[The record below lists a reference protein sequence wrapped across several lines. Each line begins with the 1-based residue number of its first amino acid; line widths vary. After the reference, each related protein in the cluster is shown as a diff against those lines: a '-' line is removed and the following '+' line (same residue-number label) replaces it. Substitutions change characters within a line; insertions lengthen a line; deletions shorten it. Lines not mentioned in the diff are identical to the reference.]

1 MERVCDLL
9 SRKSGLVTEF
19 FIGNILGLEKIA
31 DA

>member
-9 SRKSGLVTEF
+9 SCIGRLVTEF
-19 FIGNILGLEKIA
+19 LIGNILGIQEIA

>member
-9 SRKSGLVTEF
+9 SRISGLVTEF
-19 FIGNILGLEKIA
+19 LIGNILGIQEIA